1 MNNNSNQTK
10 NEDSFEFSTT
20 SEEQNFSLP
29 QKPFFLSS
37 PSTLPLQSTRKVS
50 DAALESS
57 ELFIQNCQP
66 NKQSSHTLDETE
78 NKNCQIDQADAFSLQ
93 NSQIQDGQQQTNE
106 VLGKP
111 KKSNEPKART
121 LKDTIIQITK
131 KSLNN
136 KKSQKGKTQQKIFE
150 KDLGEEGDDNN
161 DFDEETSSPQQASNN
176 IIKKKKIRKACRFN
190 YIEHYINHHQLSH
203 RIETDEI
210 IFENESFIPTNYQ
223 PNQYFNDNPISFF
236 TLVNI
241 HKRVQRTEHIFNNK
255 KKNNGVATS
264 KSSTLNSN
272 NKGSSILTTNQSSQ
286 LVQDQSQQQNI
297 KSTSSQS
304 ILPGGFNMNNIINSN
319 QPIKQL
325 SNKQNGKSNQSAKKS
340 SNNSLQQTQSSN
352 SSNLLSKKKDYVNI
366 YFEDRTHFQKSSLNQ
381 FIKKIKSL
389 PGKGAS
395 LYSEAIEDFIQHK
408 ISLQKTVSYDLLE
421 NFIDGLG
428 NFYFLRVFKQT
439 STDLIIDHYTLSSS
453 LIRLLGFE
461 TSSFCS
467 YVTSHGVPYIHDVT
481 GNYLQYIARCMK
493 SWVRSSENTTIDA
506 TLICADSLR
515 IDCSENIYTRTF
527 HNAEKEEYY
536 LVETHVFR
544 PKKNDNKDYLLS
556 DQRISIFQ
564 SSFEP
569 LQQKAN
575 QQQPQQSQQSNLINL
590 NSESKLNHL
599 NKASKCAIG
608 DYLKE
613 QNNDLLQNVLSNNIN
628 DANDILS
635 SLLLNF
641 AKNQTKIEFDQAA
654 NQSKVIDNNDKN
666 LQQFKKLNS
675 KRKASESMLL
685 TNNNNE
691 FDDSEKNMQ
700 KKLCK
705 YRLL

>member
-1 MNNNSNQTK
+1 MNNNSSQAK
-10 NEDSFEFSTT
+10 NEDSFEFSTN
-20 SEEQNFSLP
+20 SEEQNFSSA

-37 PSTLPLQSTRKVS
+37 PSTLPLQGIRKVS

-57 ELFIQNCQP
+57 ELFIQTSQRS
-66 NKQSSHTLDETE
+66 KQSSQTLEETE
-78 NKNCQIDQADAFSLQ
+78 NKNSQSDQGDNLSLQ
-93 NSQIQDGQQQTNE
+93 NSLYHDGQQEINE
-106 VLGKP
+106 VLIKS
-111 KKSNEPKART
+111 KKSNESKT
-121 LKDTIIQITK
+121 KTQKDSIVESAK
-131 KSLNN
+131 KSLKN
-136 KKSQKGKTQQKIFE
+136 KKSQKGKTQQKIVE
-150 KDLGEEGDDNN
+150 KDFGEDGDDNN
-161 DFDEETSSPQQASNN
+161 DFDEETSSHLQISNN
-176 IIKKKKIRKACRFN
+176 ITKKKKIRKACRFN
-190 YIEHYINHHQLSH
+190 YIEHYISHHQLSH

-255 KKNNGVATS
+255 KKNNGATAS
-264 KSSTLNSN
+264 KSSSLNSN
-272 NKGSSILTTNQSSQ
+272 NKGCLTTNQSSQ
-286 LVQDQSQQQNI
+286 LIKDQYQSQNI

-304 ILPGGFNMNNIINSN
+304 ILQGSFNQNNNNNTN
-319 QPIKQL
+319 QSIKQV
-325 SNKQNGKSNQSAKKS
+325 SNKQNGKLNQSAKKT
-340 SNNSLQQTQSSN
+340 SNNTQQQTQSSN
-352 SSNLLSKKKDYVNI
+352 NSNLLSKKKDYVNI

-421 NFIDGLG
+421 NFIEGLG

-461 TSSFCS
+461 TSTFCS

-515 IDCSENIYTRTF
+515 IECSENIYTRTF

-544 PKKNDNKDYLLS
+544 PKKNDSKDYLLS
-556 DQRISIFQ
+556 DERINIFQ

-569 LQQKAN
+569 IQQKNN
-575 QQQPQQSQQSNLINL
+575 QQQSQQSQQSNLINL
-590 NSESKLNHL
+590 NSESRLKQLD
-599 NKASKCAIG
+599 KTSKRAIENG
-608 DYLKE
+608 LKE
-613 QNNDLLQNVLSNNIN
+613 QNKNLLYNVLENNIN
-628 DANDILS
+628 DANDLLS
-635 SLLLNF
+635 SLLLNL
-641 AKNQTKIEFDQAA
+641 AKNQTKIEFDAT
-654 NQSKVIDNNDKN
+654 NQSQVNDNNDKY

-675 KRKASESMLL
+675 KRKVSESMLII
-685 TNNNNE
+685 NNNNE
-691 FDDSEKNMQ
+691 FDDSEKKIQ

-705 YRLL
+705 YRLI